1 MAKEDLE
8 KFLRKIDQ
16 LNLIVEL
23 IEKDISKKQALSNC
37 STHREV
43 IELTNS
49 WGFQISKRWGENN

>member
-1 MAKEDLE
+1 MSKRDLE

-23 IEKDISKKQALSNC
+23 IEKDMFKKEALISR
-37 STHREV
+37 STHEEV

-49 WGFQISKRWGENN
+49 WGFRISTRWGES

>member
-1 MAKEDLE
+1 MSKEDLE
-8 KFLRKIDQ
+8 KFLIKIDQ

-37 STHREV
+37 STHDEV

-49 WGFQISKRWGENN
+49 WGFQINKRWGENN